1 MRKSESGKGDWAAA
15 AVAVLLAAVLAGVLG
30 AGFRWWTS
38 LDAVE
43 QVLALLA
50 IGAVVALK
58 IALGLLAC
66 LCGIIR
72 RP

>member
-1 MRKSESGKGDWAAA
+1 MALGCAM
-15 AVAVLLAAVLAGVLG
+15 AVVVVVV
-30 AGFRWWTS
+30 GFRWWTS

-58 IALGLLAC
+58 IALGFLAC